1 MAAPVEAYKGGSQRM
16 KRRKRTTPVK
26 SGKSSANKLCRS
38 TDLTNEASVEM
49 FFVSRLL
56 EELGYEDREI
66 RTKKS
71 IQELRI
77 PKGSKTELYKP
88 DYLIV
93 CADKPRWL
101 IDAKSTDERIE
112 DYTYQGAGYALQIN
126 RKFAERPL
134 HYYMLTNGLL
144 TRVYVWDQE
153 EAILSLRFGDVVDGN
168 TKFET
173 LKRLLSAQSARA
185 GWQTSEARQY
195 GKPTPQH
202 LLTRP
207 NMDVVKRAFLRC
219 HRIIWKSE
227 KMSPQ
232 AAFVEFAK
240 LLFVK
245 LWEDR
250 KLRDNPVLLEMIG
263 KGEALPASEVRFS
276 TRWIGEQEPNDPN
289 PVDALLFRQLVEFL
303 ETEIA
308 QRKRKRIFEAG
319 ERLSVSPGTAKRV
332 VQQLE
337 HYYLFGIDEDL
348 NGRMFEAF
356 LAATMRGQALGQYFT
371 PRSIVKLITKI
382 AGLHAG
388 RDSVERVLDACCG
401 TGGFLIEAL
410 TDMRRQIWDNQ
421 SLTKKERTDLL
432 DEVANQAI
440 FGIDAGRNP
449 MVARIARIN
458 MYLHGDG
465 GSRVYMTDALRHPP
479 QPSATDSVEI
489 KSEVQELRQELNK
502 GLRFD
507 AALTNPP
514 FSMDYAVTVPEE
526 KEVLETYDLASYG
539 GKKKQSLRS
548 SVMFIERYWQLLRPG
563 GRLITVID
571 DSVLGGKNYTEVRE
585 FIRDKFIIRGI
596 ISLHGDAFQRA
607 GARAKTS
614 VLYLTKRGDGEESQ
628 PAAFVYE
635 SRYIGLDDVVPRTRP
650 SVAEQA
656 RTNALA
662 EIEEIAL
669 AFDAYMRGR
678 EGPWLVPATRLLGRL
693 DAKFLRPWSV
703 SELETK
709 WREVGIHS
717 DVLEN
722 LVDPVIEHI
731 TLDPEKHYKFLRI
744 SYEGQAEY
752 GEDALGREVSY
763 SHVGTTR
770 VGDIIVSNISAVYK
784 AICVIPKGMDGLL
797 VSNEFTVMRLKPGVD
812 ADPQYIWSVL
822 RSTAVIAEW
831 LSGASGVGRTRVD
844 WEILRVQ
851 KIPLMPPTRQHEIG
865 ELYRSA
871 EEHER
876 QITRARQE
884 AQAKLAGLELEG
896 EAALD
901 RLTRAK
907 PPR

>member
-1 MAAPVEAYKGGSQRM
+1 M
-16 KRRKRTTPVK
+16 KAD
-26 SGKSSANKLCRS
+26 KSSANKFCRS
-38 TDLTNEASVEM
+38 TDLTNEASVET

-56 EELGYEDREI
+56 EDLGYEDREV
-66 RTKKS
+66 RTKQS
-71 IQELRI
+71 IQQLRV
-77 PKGSKTELYKP
+77 PKGSKSELYKP

-93 CADKPRWL
+93 CKNKPRWL
-101 IDAKSTDERIE
+101 VEAKSTEERAE
-112 DYTYQGAGYALQIN
+112 DFTYQCAGYALQIN
-126 RKFAERPL
+126 RKYPDRPL

-153 EAILSLRFGDVVDGN
+153 EAILSLRFGDFVDGN

-173 LKRLLSAQSARA
+173 LKRLLSAKAART
-185 GWQTSEARQY
+185 GWQPGEVKEQHLPF
-195 GKPTPQH
+195 GKPAPTH

-207 NMDVVKRAFLRC
+207 NMDAVKRAFLRC

-250 KLRDNPVLLEMIG
+250 KLRDNSLLLELIG
-263 KGEALPASEVRFS
+263 KGEALPASVVRFS
-276 TRWIGEQEPNDPN
+276 TRWIAEQETNDLN
-289 PVDALLFRQLVEFL
+289 PVDALLFRQLVESL
-303 ETEIA
+303 ETEIE
-308 QRKRKRIFEAG
+308 QRKRKRIFEPT
-319 ERLSVSPGTAKRV
+319 ERLRVSPGTAKRV

-371 PRSIVKLITKI
+371 PRSIVKLITRI
-382 AGLHAG
+382 ARLHAG
-388 RDSVERVLDACCG
+388 PDSVERVVDACCG

-410 TDMRRQIWDNQ
+410 TDMRRQVWDNQ
-421 SLTKKERTDLL
+421 SLTKAERAKLL

-440 FGIDAGRNP
+440 FGIDAGRDP

-479 QPSATDSVEI
+479 EPSERDTAETKNDVA
-489 KSEVQELRQELNK
+489 ELRKELKN
-502 GLRFD
+502 GLQFD
-507 AALTNPP
+507 AALSNPP
-514 FSMDYAVTVPEE
+514 FSMDYAATVPEE

-539 GKKKQSLRS
+539 GKRKQSLRS
-548 SVMFIERYWQLLRPG
+548 SVMFIERYGQLLRPG

-571 DSVLGGKNYTEVRE
+571 DSVLSGKNYAYVRD
-585 FIRDKFIIRGI
+585 FIRERFIIRGI
-596 ISLHGDAFQRA
+596 ISLHGDAFQRS

-614 VLYLTKRGDGEESQ
+614 VLYLTKRHDPEESQ
-628 PAAFVYE
+628 PAAFVFE
-635 SRYIGLDDVVPRTRP
+635 SRYIGLDDTVPRTRA

-656 RTNALA
+656 RKAALV
-662 EIEEIAL
+662 EIEEIAS
-669 AFDAYMRGR
+669 AFDAYMRGVK
-678 EGPWLVPATRLLGRL
+678 GTWLVQPAQLMGRL
-693 DAKFLRPWSV
+693 DAKSLRPWSV
-703 SELETK
+703 TELEPTWK
-709 WREVGIHS
+709 QAGVTS

-722 LVDPVIEHI
+722 LVDPIEEHV
-731 TLDPEKHYKFLRI
+731 TLDPEKRYRFLRI
-744 SYEGQAEY
+744 SYEGRTEH
-752 GEDALGREVSY
+752 GEEALGKEVSY
-763 SHVGTTR
+763 ARVGLTC

-844 WEILRVQ
+844 WEILRSQ
-851 KIPLMPPTRQHEIG
+851 KIPLLSSKRQHEIG

-871 EEHER
+871 EEYER
-876 QITRARQE
+876 QIARAREE
-884 AQAKLAGLELEG
+884 AQAKLASLELEG
-896 EAALD
+896 DAARD
-901 RLTRAK
+901 RLARAK